1 MNRFTLP
8 LATFR
13 APSSRRD
20 VLKAGGVTVTL
31 GALIAACGNDRGGSE
46 EAGRVGNAPPTTEI
60 PNYGVDEAVLLRTA
74 ASLEYTAIDVYA
86 RAKVGGY
93 LPDEAVDAAAAF
105 IVNHQAIA
113 DQMNELAVEV
123 GGDPWTCPN
132 PWMTDRLVDP
142 VMTAI
147 TSERVIDLGAGAEFR
162 SELTDEEKEADVMN
176 FAEALENLLV
186 ASHQSLVSATA
197 FAPSRLAHADAASL
211 EARQAAELAIIL
223 GGEAAYVSPEL
234 LRQEPTED
242 TPRQFAIPS
251 RFGQT
256 SQIEI
261 KAGPP
266 DQNGVIQGF
275 TLNTPAENSFV
286 YNELNCEA

>member
-20 VLKAGGVTVTL
+20 VLKAGGLTVTL
-31 GALIAACGNDRGGSE
+31 GALVAACGNDRGGSD

-60 PNYGVDEAVLLRTA
+60 PNYDVDEAVLLRTA
-74 ASLEYTAIDVYA
+74 ASVEYTAIDVYD
-86 RAKVGGY
+86 RAKAGGY
-93 LPDEAVDAAAAF
+93 LPDEAVDAAAVF
-105 IVNHQAIA
+105 IENHQAIA
-113 DQMNELAVEV
+113 DQMNELCVEV
-123 GGDPWTCPN
+123 GGEPWTCPN
-132 PWMTDRLVDP
+132 PWLTSRLVDP

-147 TSERVIDLGAGAEFR
+147 TTERVVDVGGGEQFR
-162 SELTDEEKEADVMN
+162 SELTDEQKEADVMN

-186 ASHQSLVSATA
+186 ASHQSLVTATDY
-197 FAPSRLAHADAASL
+197 APSRIAHADAASL

-223 GGEAAYVSPEL
+223 GGEAAYVSNEL
-234 LRQEPTED
+234 LREDATED

-251 RFGQT
+251 TFGQT